1 MPKLDLTRARR
12 IKTAAGEVT
21 RLKGPGFSWVKPAA
35 PAAGV
40 AFKQARRNGNYAGD
54 DVSSGTTG
62 AMAGV
67 VAGNSL
73 ILVVHTHASTTGAVN
88 IAPTPAAVGGRPWTL
103 VSSHERQGDGW
114 GDYRHRV
121 SIFVLTNAAAGSP
134 NVTISFP
141 VALAYSAYLVEVT
154 GTPTL
159 ATVGYA
165 VGTGYQNPPVSM
177 SVATAANPAAGP
189 SFVMGGG
196 TATHN
201 GSGAAGVDGATGYT
215 DTVAGAL
222 NGTYFSSRQQY
233 KAATHTGSAPETWAG
248 SKAQISYGF
257 LSYVAVFK

>member
-1 MPKLDLTRARR
+1 MPLLNSAQR
-12 IKTAAGEVT
+12 IYMGSQQIGKVMLGNAEVWGT
-21 RLKGPGFSWVKPAA
+21 PKSPST
-35 PAAGV
+35 GV
-40 AFKQARRNGNYAGD
+40 AFKQARRSGNYAGD

-165 VGTGYQNPPVSM
+165 VGTAYQNPPVSM
-177 SVATAANPAAGP
+177 SVATAENPVAGP
-189 SFVMGGG
+189 SFVLGGG
-196 TATHN
+196 AATH
-201 GSGAAGVDGATGYT
+201 SSASTAGVDGSTGYT
-215 DTVAGAL
+215 DTVASAL

-233 KAATHTGSAPETWAG
+233 KPATHTGSAPETWAG

>member
-1 MPKLDLTRARR
+1 MPLLNSAQR
-12 IKTAAGEVT
+12 IYMGSQQIGKVMLGNAEVWGT
-21 RLKGPGFSWVKPAA
+21 PKS

-88 IAPTPAAVGGRPWTL
+88 ITPTPAAVGGRPWTL

-165 VGTGYQNPPVSM
+165 VGTAYQNPPVSM

-189 SFVMGGG
+189 SFVLGGG
-196 TATHN
+196 AATH
-201 GSGAAGVDGATGYT
+201 SSASTAGVDGSTGYT
-215 DTVAGAL
+215 DTVASAL

-233 KAATHTGSAPETWAG
+233 KPATHTGSAPETWAG